1 MIILHKKTAGG
12 IALAALFALSVG
24 ASGLAGE
31 FSYDAEALPGAKPWT
46 SANFKDD
53 SETFQFVIIGD
64 LRTRGGPA
72 QSSSARVR
80 HQCRRHDRGLQR

>member
-1 MIILHKKTAGG
+1 MIFLPKKTAGG

-24 ASGLAGE
+24 ASSLAGE
-31 FSYDAEALPGAKPWT
+31 FSDDAEALPGAKPWT
-46 SANFKDD
+46 SEEFKDD

-64 LRTRGGPA
+64 RTGGLQCRGHVRTCCGPA

-80 HQCRRHDRGLQR
+80 H